1 MEKFYNSDGNP
12 EMYKKCI
19 KHISF
24 SRNLGLSK
32 TISENIIEVVKNF
45 ILVLDDFTEK
55 ELNIGEQIEI
65 IPLEN
70 L

>member
-1 MEKFYNSDGNP
+1 MEKFYNSDWNP

-24 SRNLGLSK
+24 SKNLWLSK
-32 TISENIIEVVKNF
+32 IVSENMIEVIKNF
-45 ILVLDDFTEK
+45 ILVLDDFTELEIK
-55 ELNIGEQIEI
+55 KWEIIKI

>member
-1 MEKFYNSDGNP
+1 MEKFYNSDWNP

-24 SRNLGLSK
+24 SRNLWLSK

-55 ELNIGEQIEI
+55 ELNIWEQIEI